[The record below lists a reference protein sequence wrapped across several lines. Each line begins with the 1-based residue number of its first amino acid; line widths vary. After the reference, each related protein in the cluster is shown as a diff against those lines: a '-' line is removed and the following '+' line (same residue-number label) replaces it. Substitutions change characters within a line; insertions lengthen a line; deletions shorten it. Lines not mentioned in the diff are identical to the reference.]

1 MAIRLIILVRFGPQS
16 MPDKPNR
23 AWHAEKRAMFDDLAE
38 SPQVGGDVRDVW
50 WTLGPYD
57 LVIEVQVRDQVA
69 AHAFSLTLSRKLK
82 ADVTAM
88 STLRDAEVD
97 PVFDFLE
104 IRNGP

>member
-1 MAIRLIILVRFGPQS
+1 MAVRLITLVRFGPQS
-16 MPDKPNR
+16 MPDKPGR
-23 AWHAEKRAMFDDLAE
+23 AWHAQKRAMIDELAE
-38 SPQVGGDVRDVW
+38 APQVGGAVDEVW

-57 LVIEVQVRDQVA
+57 LVIEVVVRDQLA

-88 STLRDAEVD
+88 STLRDADVD

>member
-1 MAIRLIILVRFGPQS
+1 
-16 MPDKPNR
+16 
-23 AWHAEKRAMFDDLAE
+23 MFDDLAQ

-50 WTLGPYD
+50 WTLGLYD

-88 STLRDAEVD
+88 STLRDADVD

>member
-1 MAIRLIILVRFGPQS
+1 MAIRLMILVRFGPQS

>member
-1 MAIRLIILVRFGPQS
+1 MIRLMILVRFGPQS

-23 AWHAEKRAMFDDLAE
+23 AWHAQKRAMVDDLAE
-38 SPQVGGDVRDVW
+38 SPQVGGEVLDVW

-82 ADVTAM
+82 AEVLAM
-88 STLRDAEVD
+88 STLRDSDVD

>member
-23 AWHAEKRAMFDDLAE
+23 AWHAERRAMFDDLAE
-38 SPQVGGDVRDVW
+38 SPQVGGEVRDVW

-88 STLRDAEVD
+88 STLRDADVG

-104 IRNGP
+104 VRNGP

>member
-38 SPQVGGDVRDVW
+38 STQVGGEVRDVW

-88 STLRDAEVD
+88 STLRDADVD

-104 IRNGP
+104 VRNGP